1 MEGLVHSIA
10 DKAAR
15 ALNLQG
21 TNMTLAKAIISEFRK
36 GGKSIKEYKDFETGN
51 YCGFLRTYLL

>member
-1 MEGLVHSIA
+1 MEGLIHSIA

-21 TNMTLAKAIISEFRK
+21 TNMTLGKAVISEFRK

-51 YCGFLRTYLL
+51 Y